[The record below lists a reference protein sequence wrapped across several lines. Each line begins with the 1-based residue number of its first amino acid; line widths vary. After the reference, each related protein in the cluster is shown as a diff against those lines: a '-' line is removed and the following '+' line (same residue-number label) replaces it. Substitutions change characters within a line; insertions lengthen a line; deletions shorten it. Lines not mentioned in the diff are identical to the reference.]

1 MASDP
6 GAAAEVFR
14 RRVAE
19 RELVVGVVGLGYV
32 GLPLAIGFAETGFRV
47 VGFDVDGER
56 VDALNQGQSHI
67 EDVDVDV
74 LGGLVDT
81 GAFAATVRA
90 DELGAADAIFI
101 SVPTPFDDSKT
112 PDLSYVRSAA
122 EAVRGA
128 VRPGTLVVLQSTTYP
143 GTTTEVVQPIL
154 ERDGLQVGTDL
165 FLAFSPERVD
175 PGNTTWNVRN
185 TPKVVGGTT
194 PACAAMAAALLESVL
209 VDGGSVLV
217 LSSPAAAEM
226 TKLLEN
232 TYRAVNIA
240 LVNELAVLAREMG
253 IDIWE
258 VIGGAATKPF
268 GFQSFAPGIGPGG
281 HCIPVDPYYLSWRA
295 RRFDFQT
302 KFIELA
308 ADTNLRM
315 AHYVRERILGLLNGL
330 GRTLQG
336 ARVLALG
343 VSFKPGVADV
353 RNSRALRVIELLE
366 EAGAEVVFSDPHV
379 SQVEIGGVARKGV
392 ELTPEALEHA
402 DLVTILVAHPQWPA
416 ELLRTTATP
425 LFDAV
430 NALGAPARPEHQRL

>member
-1 MASDP
+1 MGSDTSTV
-6 GAAAEVFR
+6 AAFR
-14 RRVAE
+14 RRVVE
-19 RELVVGVVGLGYV
+19 RDLVVGVVGLGYV
-32 GLPLAIGFAETGFRV
+32 GLPLAIGFAEAGFRAIGLDVDPERV
-47 VGFDVDGER
+47 VG
-56 VDALNQGQSHI
+56 LHQGRSHV
-67 EDVDVDV
+67 EDVDPS
-74 LGGLVDT
+74 LIASLVAS
-81 GAFAATVRA
+81 GAFRATVRPE
-90 DELGAADAIFI
+90 ELHEADAIFI
-101 SVPTPFDDSKT
+101 SVPTPFDHAKT

-122 EAVRGA
+122 EAVRSA
-128 VRPGTLVVLQSTTYP
+128 VRPGTLVVLQSTTFP
-143 GTTTEVVQPIL
+143 GTTAEVVQPIL
-154 ERDGLQVGTDL
+154 ERDGLRVGTDL

-194 PACAAMAAALLESVL
+194 PECAAMAAALLESVL

-295 RRFDFQT
+295 RSFDFQT

-315 AHYVRERILGLLNGL
+315 AHYVRERILGLLNRL

-336 ARVLALG
+336 ARVLVLG

-366 EAGAEVVFSDPHV
+366 EAGAEVTFSDPHV
-379 SQVEIGGVARKGV
+379 DQVDLGGIARKSV
-392 ELTPEALEHA
+392 DLTADTLGEA
-402 DLVTILVAHPQWPA
+402 DLVAVLVAHSQWPV
-416 ELLRTTATP
+416 ELLRSTP
-425 LFDAV
+425 TPVFDAV
-430 NALGAPARPEHQRL
+430 NALGAPTRREHERL